1 MSSLTTT
8 GLLRYPGGKTR
19 ARTTL
24 SNYLDDS
31 DTRILSPFFGGG
43 SFELYATGLGCH
55 VDGYDAFYPVA
66 CFWQEVLSDPH
77 GLADSIEKY
86 LGKVDKRKFLSLQH
100 KIKNK
105 DHSSNSE
112 LACWFFIVNRC
123 SFSGATL
130 SGGFSSSAAKDRFTL
145 SSINRVRNFFNPQV
159 TVSFGNAFDIL
170 ATDLSSYDLVFLD
183 PPYKLDDSFLYGVSG
198 SAHKGFDHDKL
209 AVMVKEVAKETKVI
223 LTYNDSQEVRD
234 LYQGFRID
242 SAQWSYGMNASKKSS
257 EIIIC
262 NF

>member
-1 MSSLTTT
+1 MLFF
-8 GLLRYPGGKTR
+8 R
-19 ARTTL
+19 
-24 SNYLDDS
+24 SN
-31 DTRILSPFFGGG
+31 PF
-43 SFELYATGLGCH
+43 
-55 VDGYDAFYPVA
+55 
-66 CFWQEVLSDPH
+66 
-77 GLADSIEKY
+77 
-86 LGKVDKRKFLSLQH
+86 R
-100 KIKNK
+100 
-105 DHSSNSE
+105 
-112 LACWFFIVNRC
+112 
-123 SFSGATL
+123 
-130 SGGFSSSAAKDRFTL
+130 GFSSSAAKDRFTL

>member
-19 ARTTL
+19 AKSTL
-24 SNYLDDS
+24 SQYLDDS
-31 DTRILSPFFGGG
+31 DSRILSPFFGGG
-43 SFELYATGLGCH
+43 SFELYATGQGCQ

-66 CFWQEVLSDPH
+66 CFWNQVLSDPY

-86 LGKVDKRKFLSLQH
+86 VGQVDKREFLSLQH
-100 KIKNK
+100 KIKNREY
-105 DHSSNSE
+105 NSTME
-112 LACWFFIVNRC
+112 LASWFFVVNRC

-130 SGGFSSSAAKDRFTL
+130 SGGFSFSAAKDRFTL
-145 SSINRVRNFFNPQV
+145 SSINRVRNFSNSQLE
-159 TVSFGNAFDIL
+159 VSFSNAFDIL
-170 ATDLSSYDLVFLD
+170 ATDVSSYDLVFLD

-209 AVMVKEVAKETKVI
+209 AVMVKKVAKDTKVL
-223 LTYNDSQEVRD
+223 LTYNDSQEIRN
-234 LYQGFRID
+234 LYHGFRID